1 MVDKQAELVY
11 TLPINIHSNDGA
23 CTFLLFTLFHFTDSS
38 LGFAYPPLDKLLH
51 KCFVIRLII
60 EGNCKRCYLIFFDSL
75 FFYVAKELW
84 KFSKESQQTQKG
96 LASKDFCQNFY
107 VSVL

>member
-75 FFYVAKELW
+75 FFYVAKEL
-84 KFSKESQQTQKG
+84 
-96 LASKDFCQNFY
+96 
-107 VSVL
+107 